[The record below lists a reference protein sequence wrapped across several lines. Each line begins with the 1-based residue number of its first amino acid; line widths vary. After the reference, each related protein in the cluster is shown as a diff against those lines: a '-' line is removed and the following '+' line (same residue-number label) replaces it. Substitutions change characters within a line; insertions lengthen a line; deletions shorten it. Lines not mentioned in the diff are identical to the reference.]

1 MAVHAL
7 RGGVD
12 ASDGSDTDSDDD
24 VLFGVVVGSGR
35 GVASGG
41 GAADDGFH
49 SREARVSPWRG
60 ACVIRA
66 PCDSDDSDDSDD
78 ANDVGERDDDARRCG
93 VPRARGDGLGEDDAR
108 RDRDRARKRG

>member
-24 VLFGVVVGSGR
+24 VLFGVVVGSGG
-35 GVASGG
+35 GVALGDPS
-41 GAADDGFH
+41 GAADGGFH

-60 ACVIRA
+60 TCVIRA
-66 PCDSDDSDDSDD
+66 PRDSDDSDDSDD
-78 ANDVGERDDDARRCG
+78 DRAAYDAADRRLGSPSDARG
-93 VPRARGDGLGEDDAR
+93 VSP
-108 RDRDRARKRG
+108 

>member
-78 ANDVGERDDDARRCG
+78 DDDQ
-93 VPRARGDGLGEDDAR
+93 
-108 RDRDRARKRG
+108 